1 MRRVKCKYCNEL
13 IDKDDKI
20 TLKDTTSTGKVKNTY
35 LHRQC
40 ENDYKELM
48 EYKQEEIKWFNEV
61 YEYIKE
67 LLGYTSCQQLPK
79 SLITRLYDLRNGTVM
94 MRGVGRVVKSKEGY
108 KYDVILN
115 TFLTNSDTIRWSFDN
130 KIFKNEQ
137 NKINYMMAIIDSNI
151 NNTYIEMNS
160 KLSNDIIKKR
170 NNLSDSIKPN
180 NINNNILPKKNTGIS
195 RFLDEDDF

>member
-1 MRRVKCKYCNEL
+1 MGKAKCRYCGEPINKEDKL
-13 IDKDDKI
+13 ILTEFTVHDKI
-20 TLKDTTSTGKVKNTY
+20 KNIF
-35 LHRQC
+35 LHNQC

-67 LLGYTSCQQLPK
+67 LLGYIDCQQLPK
-79 SLITRLYDLRNGTVM
+79 SLITRLYDLRNGTTMV
-94 MRGVGRVVKSKEGY
+94 RGVGRVVKSKEGY

-115 TFLTNSDTIRWSFDN
+115 TFLTNSDTIRWAFNN
-130 KIFKNEQ
+130 KSFKNEQ
-137 NKINYMMAIIDSNI
+137 NKINYMMVIVDSNI
-151 NNTYIEMNS
+151 NNTYIEMSS

-170 NNLSDSIKPN
+170 NDLSDLIIP
-180 NINNNILPKKNTGIS
+180 INTVDNLPMKKNTGIS